1 MERRIILSLFYVG
14 LFSALL
20 TIFMTGFTFYTS
32 LNTQTKTVIE
42 DRANVVA
49 TAYYNLDSY
58 DELAEFSDDNLRI
71 TLISSEGDVLFE
83 STADI
88 SQMDNH
94 LDRVEIQKALK
105 YGQGS
110 DSRVS
115 DTIGTKDYYYCLKL
129 KDGNIL
135 RLSVTVNL
143 LNGIYDN
150 VLPILIFIIVIVL
163 LLSVIS
169 SVFLTQRLLQPIR
182 MIPDFL
188 KDENIN
194 TSKIYPEIVPLIT
207 EIKNN
212 RSEQELRRQEFTAN
226 VSHEMKTPLTSIMG
240 YSQLIETGMATG
252 DDAVRFAAKI
262 DKEASRML
270 VLIKDIIRLS
280 QLDYG
285 ENIDLNEDIDLC
297 AIIDEIVDRLSG
309 PAENKNIKLT
319 YSGESEIIKG
329 NHTQIYEMIYNL
341 ADNAIKYN
349 RENGTVKIT
358 IENKKVSVEDTGI
371 GIAEKDIGRI
381 FERFYRADKSHSRA
395 TGGTGLGLSIVKHV
409 AEINKAKVDVESV
422 VNVGTK
428 FTVTFQ

>member
-1 MERRIILSLFYVG
+1 
-14 LFSALL
+14 
-20 TIFMTGFTFYTS
+20 
-32 LNTQTKTVIE
+32 
-42 DRANVVA
+42 
-49 TAYYNLDSY
+49 
-58 DELAEFSDDNLRI
+58 
-71 TLISSEGDVLFE
+71 
-83 STADI
+83 
-88 SQMDNH
+88 
-94 LDRVEIQKALK
+94 
-105 YGQGS
+105 
-110 DSRVS
+110 
-115 DTIGTKDYYYCLKL
+115 
-129 KDGNIL
+129 
-135 RLSVTVNL
+135 
-143 LNGIYDN
+143 
-150 VLPILIFIIVIVL
+150 
-163 LLSVIS
+163 
-169 SVFLTQRLLQPIR
+169 
-182 MIPDFL
+182 
-188 KDENIN
+188 
-194 TSKIYPEIVPLIT
+194 
-207 EIKNN
+207 
-212 RSEQELRRQEFTAN
+212 
-226 VSHEMKTPLTSIMG
+226 MG